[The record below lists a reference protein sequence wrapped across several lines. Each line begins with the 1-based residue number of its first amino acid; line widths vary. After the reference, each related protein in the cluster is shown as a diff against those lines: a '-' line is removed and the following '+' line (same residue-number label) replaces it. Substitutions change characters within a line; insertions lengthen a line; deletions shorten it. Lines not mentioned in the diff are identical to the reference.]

1 MVLEK
6 CAICVLQAANKGKP
20 LIKPIKV
27 FCCLH
32 HLVIDLMDFRSLA
45 DGEYKWI
52 IQLKCPFS
60 RYVWLKASVDKSAP
74 SVCEILEEWFGQ
86 YIGVAI
92 MVLNSKL
99 LLLN

>member
-1 MVLEK
+1 MLEK
-6 CAICVLQAANKGKP
+6 CAICVLQAANNGKP
-20 LIKPIKV
+20 PIKPIKV
-27 FCCLH
+27 LRCLH

-60 RYVWLKASVDKSAP
+60 RYVWLKALVDKSAP

-86 YIGVAI
+86 NGLPA
-92 MVLNSKL
+92 KL
-99 LLLN
+99 